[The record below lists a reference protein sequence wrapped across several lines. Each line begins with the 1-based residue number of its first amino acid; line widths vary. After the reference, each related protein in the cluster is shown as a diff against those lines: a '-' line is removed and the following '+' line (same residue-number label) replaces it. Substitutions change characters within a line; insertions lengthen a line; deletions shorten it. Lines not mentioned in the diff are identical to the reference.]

1 MTETKWPIIPEIFA
15 VWLYTFFYTC
25 SRGGNFDLVLID
37 QDPVPLKLG
46 INSQKIDKLQNF
58 SWVEKITLKHMFF
71 LPCRVLSSL
80 VSISVVLL
88 QHFFFPLCVS
98 TYISCLLSQLCLSVD
113 PLVNEFKSC

>member
-58 SWVEKITLKHMFF
+58 SWVEKITLKHMVF